1 MDTAIG
7 LISLINTQGDF
18 NECDSFQSEIGQRK
32 ASEFS

>member
-7 LISLINTQGDF
+7 SIALINTQGDF
-18 NECDSFQSEIGQRK
+18 YECDSFQSEIDQRK